1 MDLLGKIFNNASRVK
16 IMRLFLW
23 AEGVPLDME
32 HISKS
37 SQVKSQVLRR
47 ELSQLASIGFIEKKK
62 FVAKVLSIPRATKKA
77 KKTKTEKQEFKKVEK
92 TGWVL
97 NTKFELVEPL
107 RNLLIETEL
116 VRGNEIVQKIRNAG
130 KIELLVLSGVFVRD
144 ENRKVDVLV
153 VGKNLDAKI
162 LEKQIAIIESEVGKE
177 LSYSYFTVE
186 EFNYRL
192 GMYDKLL
199 RDVFENQHTTLV
211 NTILR

>member
-1 MDLLGKIFNNASRVK
+1 
-16 IMRLFLW
+16 MRH
-23 AEGVPLDME
+23 P
-32 HISKS
+32 
-37 SQVKSQVLRR
+37 
-47 ELSQLASIGFIEKKK
+47 
-62 FVAKVLSIPRATKKA
+62 